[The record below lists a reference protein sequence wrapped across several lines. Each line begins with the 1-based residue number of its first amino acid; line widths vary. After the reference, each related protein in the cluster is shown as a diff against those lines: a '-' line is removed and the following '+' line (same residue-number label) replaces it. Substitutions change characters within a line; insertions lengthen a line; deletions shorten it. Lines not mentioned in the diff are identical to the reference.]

1 MEIRQI
7 LENKR
12 EFLPLLL
19 LGDEQESMIDRY
31 LDRGKLF
38 VLYDS
43 GRLRTVCVVT
53 DEGGVFEV
61 KNLATAP
68 DSQRRGYGRAML
80 SFAAGYCRDNGGRTL
95 LVGTGDSPLTI
106 PFYEKCGFQ
115 ESHRIPH
122 FFTDH
127 YDHPIFEAGRQL
139 VDMVYLKLAL
149 RRGEEEPL

>member
-12 EFLPLLL
+12 DFLPLLL

-31 LDRGKLF
+31 LDQGELF
-38 VLYDS
+38 ALYDG

-53 DEGGVFEV
+53 DEGGGVFEV

-68 DSQRRGYGRAML
+68 DSQRRGYGQAML
-80 SFAAGYCRDNGGRTL
+80 SFAAEHCRGKGGRTL
-95 LVGTGDSPLTI
+95 LAGTGDSPLTI

-115 ESHRIPH
+115 ESRRIPH

-139 VDMVYLKLAL
+139 VDMVYLKMTL
-149 RRGEEEPL
+149 